1 MVSDTI
7 MNNIQLSTNKTLFYD
22 KEIRLEY
29 KLKITKTEY
38 ENKDNNQLYVRYKI
52 KIPEEIRKLLRY
64 QKYLYFTTENDIV
77 HIKTSCKEY
86 MHRTRI
92 QKYRYNKCSEYSLY
106 LSKKVF
112 NINSTY
118 FYWKVIIEDNHICDT
133 VAMIV

>member
-7 MNNIQLSTNKTLFYD
+7 MNNIQLSANKTLFYD

-29 KLKITKTEY
+29 KLKITKNEY

-64 QKYLYFTTENDIV
+64 QKYLYFTTENDVV

-86 MHRTRI
+86 MHRTRFRSTDI
-92 QKYRYNKCSEYSLY
+92 ISVLNTVFICQRKYSRLIVLIFIGRLLLRIIIS
-106 LSKKVF
+106 
-112 NINSTY
+112 
-118 FYWKVIIEDNHICDT
+118 VILWL
-133 VAMIV
+133 